1 MSNFKDNSGLDVTK
15 PKSSQAERDKQM
27 KEFLEKGGKVQKL
40 KPGYPK
46 NVTRLN
52 LSWTKEEVLSGKTGA
67 TSLPN
72 YNSPGKEND
81 VEYKERTDRKI
92 WW

>member
-1 MSNFKDNSGLDVTK
+1 MTSKEDNDLL
-15 PKSSQAERDKQM
+15 M
-27 KEFLEKGGKVQKL
+27 KKFLEKGGKIQKL

-72 YNSPGKEND
+72 YNSPAKVND
-81 VEYKERTDRKI
+81 VKCKERTDRKI
-92 WW
+92 WL

>member
-1 MSNFKDNSGLDVTK
+1 MKQDKDLLM
-15 PKSSQAERDKQM
+15 KQ
-27 KEFLEKGGKVQKL
+27 FLEKGGKVQKC

-46 NVTRLN
+46 NATRLN

-67 TSLPN
+67 HTIPDYKSIP
-72 YNSPGKEND
+72 KAND
-81 VEYKERTDRKI
+81 LDYKERKDRKI

>member
-1 MSNFKDNSGLDVTK
+1 MTSKEDNDLL
-15 PKSSQAERDKQM
+15 M
-27 KEFLEKGGKVQKL
+27 KKFLEKGGKIQKL

>member
-1 MSNFKDNSGLDVTK
+1 MISKEDNDLL
-15 PKSSQAERDKQM
+15 M
-27 KEFLEKGGKVQKL
+27 KRFLEKGGKVQKL

-72 YNSPGKEND
+72 YNSPAKAND
-81 VEYKERTDRKI
+81 VDCKERTDRKI